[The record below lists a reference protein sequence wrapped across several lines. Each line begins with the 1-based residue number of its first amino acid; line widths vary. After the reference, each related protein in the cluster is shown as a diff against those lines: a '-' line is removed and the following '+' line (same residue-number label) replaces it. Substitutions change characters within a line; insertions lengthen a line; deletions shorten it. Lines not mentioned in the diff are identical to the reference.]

1 MKKYYFILVVVTF
14 CNIVKGQTYSNPY
27 PTSTKVEVEV
37 KKNPY
42 DFSSQ
47 FNQGIQAGAAS
58 RQASAAESAVYNEAM
73 KDNYSKISID
83 SLINKTNNFEYVVV
97 ESVSGWMSKENK
109 KDILNILNNAKKY
122 QIIDISPD
130 FKSNGNKIE
139 NGKVIPSNLIKNKKV
154 LFVSWLREAQGDVN
168 RITQFSIKNSNGN
181 VIYESISK
189 NLSYQEILKPLIL
202 NYVFTK
208 ETALEKV
215 KEMKELLDLG
225 VISKEEYDSKVLDL
239 KPILLGNN

>member
-1 MKKYYFILVVVTF
+1 
-14 CNIVKGQTYSNPY
+14 
-27 PTSTKVEVEV
+27 
-37 KKNPY
+37 
-42 DFSSQ
+42 
-47 FNQGIQAGAAS
+47 
-58 RQASAAESAVYNEAM
+58 
-73 KDNYSKISID
+73 
-83 SLINKTNNFEYVVV
+83 
-97 ESVSGWMSKENK
+97 MSKENK

-139 NGKVIPSNLIKNKKV
+139 NDKVIPSNLIKNKKV

-168 RITQFSIKNSNGN
+168 RITQFSIKNSNEN

-189 NLSYQEILKPLIL
+189 NLSHQEILKPLIS

-215 KEMKELLDLG
+215 KEMKDLLDLG
-225 VISKEEYDSKVLDL
+225 VISKEEYDLKVLEL